1 LPRRCGAVA
10 QIKKDGKSGL
20 KNPVEW
26 LADQTLFP
34 EDVRILL
41 NPMSAFFSA
50 LLFFLVAASTARS
63 EGPPEKKGL
72 PFPGETLAISNRQ
85 GFLISAG
92 SVATSGPKPW
102 VWYAPTLSGLPGA
115 SERWMFERFL
125 AAGIV
130 IAGID
135 VGESYG
141 SPEGRQRFSELHK
154 ELTSK
159 RGYATR
165 PVLLAR
171 SRGGLMTLGWA
182 VENPDKV
189 AAWAG
194 IYPVSNIKS
203 YPGVQRAAPSF
214 QLSEWELT
222 AQMLQHNPVD
232 RLEALA
238 KAGVPLFA
246 IHGDSDKVV
255 PLELNSG
262 LLRERYQALN
272 GSMELVVPPGQG
284 HNMWTGFFECEALVD
299 FVKKHA
305 LAKPDR

>member
-1 LPRRCGAVA
+1 MRA
-10 QIKKDGKSGL
+10 I
-20 KNPVEW
+20 
-26 LADQTLFP
+26 
-34 EDVRILL
+34 
-41 NPMSAFFSA
+41 FFA
-50 LLFFLVAASTARS
+50 LVLLFVSAGAALS

-72 PFPGETLAISNRQ
+72 PFPGETFVISNRQ
-85 GFLISAG
+85 AFTIAAG
-92 SVATSGPKPW
+92 SVATSGLKPW
-102 VWYAPTLSGLPGA
+102 VWYAPTLPGLPGA

-125 AAGIV
+125 AEGIA

-141 SPEGRQRFSELHK
+141 SPEGRQGYSELYL
-154 ELTSK
+154 ELTK
-159 RGYATR
+159 NRGYSMK

-171 SRGGLMTLGWA
+171 SRGGLMTLAWA

-203 YPGVQRAAPSF
+203 YPPSF
-214 QLSEWELT
+214 KLTEGEMT
-222 AQMLQHNPVD
+222 AQILRHNPVD

-255 PLELNSG
+255 PLALNSG
-262 LLRERYQALN
+262 LLSERYQALN
-272 GSMELVVPPGQG
+272 GPLELVVAPGQG
-284 HNMWTGFFECEALVD
+284 HNMWEGFFECEALVD

-305 LAKPDR
+305 LHNQGR

>member
-1 LPRRCGAVA
+1 
-10 QIKKDGKSGL
+10 
-20 KNPVEW
+20 
-26 LADQTLFP
+26 
-34 EDVRILL
+34 
-41 NPMSAFFSA
+41 
-50 LLFFLVAASTARS
+50 
-63 EGPPEKKGL
+63 
-72 PFPGETLAISNRQ
+72 
-85 GFLISAG
+85 
-92 SVATSGPKPW
+92 
-102 VWYAPTLSGLPGA
+102 
-115 SERWMFERFL
+115 
-125 AAGIV
+125 
-130 IAGID
+130 
-135 VGESYG
+135 
-141 SPEGRQRFSELHK
+141 
-154 ELTSK
+154 
-159 RGYATR
+159 
-165 PVLLAR
+165 
-171 SRGGLMTLGWA
+171 MTLGWA

-203 YPGVQRAAPSF
+203 YPGIQRAAPSF
-214 QLSEWELT
+214 QLTEGELT